1 MEHKIRRANGPK
13 ACQIS
18 DHLCPMSLALPD
30 SSFGSYNGPK
40 CLISMILGAR
50 GKLAEGTGLLEIGV
64 SRVLG
69 SPGNS
74 GLNYH
79 ANFKRKWLP
88 NASPK
93 LTKIS
98 QIEVQIHPR
107 ESLRKSV
114 AFGTGLEPQN

>member
-1 MEHKIRRANGPK
+1 
-13 ACQIS
+13 
-18 DHLCPMSLALPD
+18 MSLGLPD

-64 SRVLG
+64 PRVLG

-88 NASPK
+88 NASSK